1 MYFWAVKIGQ
11 ITFTR
16 FVAAMAIVISHFNKD
31 LFLYKIECIADVFL
45 RANVG
50 VSYFFILSGF
60 IMIVAYHRKEKIRY
74 LDFYRNRVARIY
86 PLYGVGLLLYFLTRY
101 SDFSFY
107 KTLLYLLGIQS
118 WIPGKALIL
127 NFPGWSISVEF
138 LFYLIF
144 PWLYNYLYSKGNKS
158 IWVIAIL
165 IWIGTQVFSNL
176 YINSPSYK
184 GPHTVSHEFLHY
196 FPLWHIN
203 EFLMGNL
210 AGIFFVKNR
219 KEKNYDLAVVLL
231 FVVIILSLI
240 FIPLNFHNGLMAVF
254 FVPAIYFISCNNGF
268 ITRLFS
274 IKFFEFLGEI
284 SYAIYIVHIPVLYIL
299 RSVLWDCFRI
309 SYSNTVFWIYIL
321 VLTVV
326 SAVFYQFVEKPMR
339 DYLRKFNFRSN
350 KKYC

>member
-1 MYFWAVKIGQ
+1 MKISQ

-31 LFLYKIECIADVFL
+31 LFLYKIRFIADIFL

-60 IMIVAYHRKEKIRY
+60 IMIIAYHRKEKIGYR
-74 LDFYRNRVARIY
+74 DFYRNRVARIY
-86 PLYGVGLLLYFLTRY
+86 PLYVVGLLLYFVTRY
-101 SDFSFY
+101 DFSFY
-107 KTLLYLLGIQS
+107 KTFLYLSGVQS

-138 LFYLIF
+138 LFYLLF

-158 IWVIAIL
+158 IWVIAVL

-176 YINSPSYK
+176 YTNSLSYK
-184 GPHTVSHEFLHY
+184 GPHTDSHEFIHY

-203 EFLMGNL
+203 EFLIGNL
-210 AGIFFVKNR
+210 AG
-219 KEKNYDLAVVLL
+219 LL
-231 FVVIILSLI
+231 FVRNRREKNHDLAIALLFIGILLSLI

-254 FVPAIYFISCNNGF
+254 FVPVIYLISCNNGV
-268 ITRLFS
+268 ISKVFS
-274 IKFFEFLGEI
+274 LKPLEFLGEI
-284 SYAIYIVHIPVLYIL
+284 SYAIYIIHIPVLYIV
-299 RSVLWDCFRI
+299 RSLLWDYFQV
-309 SYSNTVFWIYIL
+309 SESNVIFWIYIL
-321 VLTVV
+321 VLMFV

-339 DYLRKFNFRSN
+339 DYL
-350 KKYC
+350 KKIRFSKR

>member
-1 MYFWAVKIGQ
+1 MKISQ

-16 FVAAMAIVISHFNKD
+16 FIAAMAIVISHFNKD
-31 LFLYKIECIADVFL
+31 LFLYKIRFISDIFL

-60 IMIVAYHRKEKIRY
+60 IMIVAYHRKEKIGY

-86 PLYGVGLLLYFLTRY
+86 PLYIVGLLLYFFTRY
-101 SDFSFY
+101 SDVSFY
-107 KTLLYLLGIQS
+107 KTFLYLFGIQS

-158 IWVIAIL
+158 IWIIAVL

-176 YINSPSYK
+176 YINSPAYK
-184 GPHTVSHEFLHY
+184 GPHTESHEFSHY

-203 EFLMGNL
+203 EFLIGNI
-210 AGIFFVKNR
+210 AGLLFVKNR
-219 KEKNYDLAVVLL
+219 KEKNYDLVV
-231 FVVIILSLI
+231 VVFFIAIILSLI

-254 FVPAIYFISCNNGF
+254 FVPVIYLISCNNGI
-268 ITRLFS
+268 ITKVFAL
-274 IKFFEFLGEI
+274 KPLEFLGEI
-284 SYAIYIVHIPVLYIL
+284 SYAIYIIHIPVLYIV
-299 RSVLWDCFRI
+299 RSVLWDYFQI
-309 SYSNTVFWIYIL
+309 SENNTLFWIYMP
-321 VLTVV
+321 VLMVV
-326 SAVFYQFVEKPMR
+326 SAGFYQFIEKPMR
-339 DYLRKFNFRSN
+339 DYLRKASFLKR
-350 KKYC
+350 

>member
-1 MYFWAVKIGQ
+1 MKISQ

-31 LFLYKIECIADVFL
+31 LFLYKIRFIADIFL

-60 IMIVAYHRKEKIRY
+60 IMIIAYHRKEKIGYR
-74 LDFYRNRVARIY
+74 DFYRNRVARIY
-86 PLYGVGLLLYFLTRY
+86 PLYVVGLLLYFVTRY
-101 SDFSFY
+101 YDFSFY
-107 KTLLYLLGIQS
+107 KTFLYLSGVQS

-138 LFYLIF
+138 LFYLLF

-158 IWVIAIL
+158 IWVIAVL

-176 YINSPSYK
+176 YTNSLSYK
-184 GPHTVSHEFLHY
+184 GPHTDSHEFIHY

-203 EFLMGNL
+203 EFLIGNL
-210 AGIFFVKNR
+210 AG
-219 KEKNYDLAVVLL
+219 LL
-231 FVVIILSLI
+231 FVRNRREKNHDLGIALLFIGILLSLI

-254 FVPAIYFISCNNGF
+254 FVPVIYLISCNNGV
-268 ITRLFS
+268 ISKVFS
-274 IKFFEFLGEI
+274 LKPLEFLGEI
-284 SYAIYIVHIPVLYIL
+284 SYAIYIIHIPVLYIV
-299 RSVLWDCFRI
+299 RSFLWDYFQV
-309 SYSNTVFWIYIL
+309 SESNVIFWIYIL
-321 VLTVV
+321 VLMFV

-339 DYLRKFNFRSN
+339 DYL
-350 KKYC
+350 KKIRFSKR

>member
-1 MYFWAVKIGQ
+1 VKISQ

-31 LFLYKIECIADVFL
+31 LFLYKIRFIADIFL

-60 IMIVAYHRKEKIRY
+60 IMIIAYHRKEKIGYR
-74 LDFYRNRVARIY
+74 DFYRNRVARIY
-86 PLYGVGLLLYFLTRY
+86 PLYVVGLLLYFVTRY
-101 SDFSFY
+101 DFSFY
-107 KTLLYLLGIQS
+107 KTFLYLSGVQS

-138 LFYLIF
+138 LFYLLF

-158 IWVIAIL
+158 IWIIAVL

-176 YINSPSYK
+176 YTNSLSYK
-184 GPHTVSHEFLHY
+184 GPHTDSHEFIHY

-203 EFLMGNL
+203 EFLIGNL
-210 AGIFFVKNR
+210 AGLFFVRNR
-219 KEKNYDLAVVLL
+219 REKNHDLAIALL
-231 FVVIILSLI
+231 FIGILLSLI

-254 FVPAIYFISCNNGF
+254 FVPVIYLISCNNGV
-268 ITRLFS
+268 ISKVFS
-274 IKFFEFLGEI
+274 LKPLEFLGEI
-284 SYAIYIVHIPVLYIL
+284 SYAIYIIHIPVLYIV
-299 RSVLWDCFRI
+299 RSFLWDYFQV
-309 SYSNTVFWIYIL
+309 SESNVIFWIYIL
-321 VLTVV
+321 VLMFV

-339 DYLRKFNFRSN
+339 DYL
-350 KKYC
+350 KKIRFSKR